1 VADSIIDIHDDVHLL
16 GHRPTMPH
24 TTEAEESILSMS
36 LPPPISLEELLQGTT
51 TSITTDYILNNN
63 AINID
68 NRRMSFF
75 YPRSVQRFIMLPM
88 MPSTTI
94 FSPM

>member
-16 GHRPTMPH
+16 GHQPTMPH

-51 TSITTDYILNNN
+51 TSIQHHY
-63 AINID
+63 
-68 NRRMSFF
+68 
-75 YPRSVQRFIMLPM
+75 
-88 MPSTTI
+88 
-94 FSPM
+94 